1 MTDDQIKNILEKS
14 KTIAMIGISSEK
26 KVKIQKI

>member
-1 MTDDQIKNILEKS
+1 MSDDQIKKILKNS